1 MADFTE
7 ELNWGRGAQD
17 SYELTQVDPT
27 TTHEQLPYFQVAGA
41 CEVHSVTDFSTLDT
55 RISEK
60 KKKKPSFQGEV
71 FKEKYIDWLY
81 FPFQKW
87 DKKKSQLV
95 LE

>member
-17 SYELTQVDPT
+17 AYELTQVDT
-27 TTHEQLPYFQVAGA
+27 TTPEQLPYFQVAGA
-41 CEVHSVTDFSTLDT
+41 GEGHSVTDFSTPDSRT
-55 RISEK
+55 SE